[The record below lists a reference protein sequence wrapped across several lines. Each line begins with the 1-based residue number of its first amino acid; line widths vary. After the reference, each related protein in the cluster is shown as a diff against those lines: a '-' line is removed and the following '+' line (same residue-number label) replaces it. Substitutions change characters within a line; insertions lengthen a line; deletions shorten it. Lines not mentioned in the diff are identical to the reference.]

1 MSYYESVGH
10 TLVLLS
16 IENWTWTL
24 GSRVLA
30 GFEDGD
36 WIQAA
41 SCDEDV
47 DVHVI
52 TGVGDRE
59 YGQFRGGIHRKQ
71 EDASD
76 DRL

>member
-1 MSYYESVGH
+1 
-10 TLVLLS
+10 
-16 IENWTWTL
+16 
-24 GSRVLA
+24 LA

-36 WIQAA
+36 WIQAV

-52 TGVGDRE
+52 TGVGGRE
-59 YGQFRGGIHRKQ
+59 YGQFRGGIRRKQ